1 MKDLAIV
8 FFGSGIGGCFRYGI
22 GLIFKSRA
30 GEFPYATLSAN
41 VLACLIA
48 AFFLHKILPETIEN
62 QTSLRLLM
70 ITGFCGGFSTFST
83 FSMETSTMMREGNWQ
98 GAVVYS
104 LLSFSTGLAA
114 FLIFAR
120 SR

>member
-8 FFGSGIGGCFRYGI
+8 FFGSGIGGCLRYGI
-22 GLIFKSRA
+22 SLIFKSRA
-30 GEFPYATLSAN
+30 GEFPFATLSAN

-48 AFFLHKILPETIEN
+48 AFFLHKILPDSQN
-62 QTSLRLLM
+62 QHSLRLLM

-83 FSMETSTMMREGNWQ
+83 FSMETSAMLREGNWQ

>member
-8 FFGSGIGGCFRYGI
+8 FFGSGIGGCLRYGI
-22 GLIFKSRA
+22 SLIFKSRA
-30 GEFPYATLSAN
+30 GEFPFATLSAN

-48 AFFLHKILPETIEN
+48 AFFLHKILPDSQN
-62 QTSLRLLM
+62 QQSLRLLM

-83 FSMETSTMMREGNWQ
+83 FSMETSGMLREGNWQ